1 MYINNQKSSIYL
13 LGHGISPQ
21 LFISNND
28 PVQLWPPYCGGI
40 QALDLTL
47 EPLPQVTLH
56 GDQLPQADKTPST
69 FNNKN
74 EINLSIYLSTKYIGT
89 HNPCNYLKSTQLEN
103 KLTSSYS
110 QNRLETL
117 DFFELFW
124 TTDNSKLVYPGLYI

>member
-13 LGHGISPQ
+13 LGHGIWPQ

-74 EINLSIYLSTKYIGT
+74 EIYLSIYLSSILTKKNCQINLINFWSKDSLHCFMRT
-89 HNPCNYLKSTQLEN
+89 HCSKFVKVNTKSIVT
-103 KLTSSYS
+103 K
-110 QNRLETL
+110 
-117 DFFELFW
+117 D
-124 TTDNSKLVYPGLYI
+124 